1 MLACA
6 PMSPPSQSPLPSR
19 ETMSLVQRRWA
30 EDVLPAL
37 IRYIEIP
44 AKSPAFDREW
54 TAHGHLDR
62 AVALI
67 EEWSRRRPIEG
78 LTVETVRLPGRTPVI
93 LMEVPGTS
101 PETILFYGH
110 CDKQPEMTGWA
121 EGLGP
126 WIPVRRGDRLYGR
139 GAQDDGYAA
148 FCALTAI
155 EAVQEA
161 GAPHARLV
169 VLIEASEE
177 SGSPDLPAYMEAFA
191 ARIGEPDLVIC
202 LDSGCGNYEQLWGT
216 TSLRGVINGVLTVE
230 VLSEGVHSGAASG
243 IVPSSFR
250 IARQLLSRIEDE
262 RTGALVRDFHVEV
275 PSARAAEARAVAK
288 VLTPEA
294 AERFPVVDGMSYAQD
309 DPVSLLLAN
318 TWEPALSIT
327 GAAGLPTP
335 EDGGNV
341 LRPFTSLK
349 LSLRIP
355 PTLDAAQANRRL
367 KELLEAD
374 PPYRARVRYEGANP
388 SPGWD
393 APATQPWLVD
403 AVQSASER
411 HFGKPAMFKGLG
423 GSIPFMA
430 MLGERFP
437 KAQFF
442 ITGTG
447 GPGSNAHGPNE
458 FLLVP
463 YAERLTSCV
472 ADVIAAHYLAR
483 RR

>member
-1 MLACA
+1 
-6 PMSPPSQSPLPSR
+6 MSPSSTSPLPAR
-19 ETMSLVQRRWA
+19 ETLSFIQRRWT

-37 IRYIEIP
+37 TRYIEIP
-44 AKSPAFDREW
+44 AKSPAFDHEW
-54 TAHGHLDR
+54 AAHGHLDR
-62 AVALI
+62 AAALI

-78 LTVETVRLPGRTPVI
+78 LTVETVRLRGRTPVI

-101 PETILFYGH
+101 PETILLYGH

-155 EAVQEA
+155 EAVQQA

-262 RTGALVRDFHVEV
+262 RTGVLVRDFHVEV
-275 PSARAAEARAVAK
+275 PPARASEARAVAG
-288 VLTPEA
+288 VLTGEA
-294 AERFPVVDGMSYAQD
+294 AERFPVVKGMSYAQD

-318 TWEPALSIT
+318 TWEPALAIT

-341 LRPFTSLK
+341 LRPFTCLK

-355 PTLDAAQANRRL
+355 PTLDAARASRRL

-374 PPYRARVRYEGANP
+374 PPYGASVRYESSHP

-393 APATQPWLVD
+393 APATQPWLIE
-403 AVQSASER
+403 AVQSASQR

-437 KAQFF
+437 RAQFF

-458 FLLVP
+458 FLHVP
-463 YAERLTSCV
+463 YAERLTGCV
-472 ADVIAAHYLAR
+472 ADVIAAHHLAQQR
-483 RR
+483 PR

>member
-1 MLACA
+1 
-6 PMSPPSQSPLPSR
+6 MSPSSTSPLPAR
-19 ETMSLVQRRWA
+19 ETLSFIQRRWT
-30 EDVLPAL
+30 EDVLPTL
-37 IRYIEIP
+37 TRYIEIP
-44 AKSPAFDREW
+44 AKSPSFDREW
-54 TAHGHLDR
+54 AAHGHLDR
-62 AVALI
+62 AAALI

-101 PETILFYGH
+101 PETILLYGH

-155 EAVQEA
+155 EAVQQA

-216 TSLRGVINGVLTVE
+216 TSLRGVINGVLTVD

-275 PSARAAEARAVAK
+275 PPARAAETRAVAG
-288 VLTPEA
+288 VLTGEA
-294 AERFPVVDGMSYAQD
+294 AERFPVVKGMSYAQD

-318 TWEPALSIT
+318 TWEPALAIT

-355 PTLDAAQANRRL
+355 PTLDAARASRRL

-374 PPYRARVRYEGANP
+374 PPYGAKVRYESSHP

-403 AVQSASER
+403 AVQSASQR

-458 FLLVP
+458 FLHVP
-463 YAERLTSCV
+463 YAERLTGCV
-472 ADVIAAHYLAR
+472 ADVIAAHYLAQPR
-483 RR
+483 PR

>member
-1 MLACA
+1 
-6 PMSPPSQSPLPSR
+6 
-19 ETMSLVQRRWA
+19 
-30 EDVLPAL
+30 
-37 IRYIEIP
+37 
-44 AKSPAFDREW
+44 
-54 TAHGHLDR
+54 
-62 AVALI
+62 
-67 EEWSRRRPIEG
+67 
-78 LTVETVRLPGRTPVI
+78 
-93 LMEVPGTS
+93 
-101 PETILFYGH
+101 
-110 CDKQPEMTGWA
+110 MTGWA

-155 EAVQEA
+155 EAVQQA

-216 TSLRGVINGVLTVE
+216 TSLRGVINGVLTVD

-275 PSARAAEARAVAK
+275 PPARAAEARAVAG
-288 VLTPEA
+288 VLTGEA
-294 AERFPVVDGMSYAQD
+294 AERFPVMKGMSYGQD

-318 TWEPALSIT
+318 TWAPALAIT

-355 PTLDAAQANRRL
+355 PTLDAARATRRL

-374 PPYRARVRYEGANP
+374 PPYGARVRYESSHP

-393 APATQPWLVD
+393 APATQPWLVE
-403 AVQSASER
+403 AVQSASQR

-458 FLLVP
+458 FLHVP
-463 YAERLTSCV
+463 YAERLTGCV
-472 ADVIAAHYLAR
+472 ADVIAAHYLAQPR
-483 RR
+483 

>member
-1 MLACA
+1 
-6 PMSPPSQSPLPSR
+6 MSPFSTSPLPAG
-19 ETMSLVQRRWA
+19 ETLSFVERRWQQ
-30 EDVLPAL
+30 DVLPAL
-37 IRYIEIP
+37 TRYIEIP
-44 AKSPAFDREW
+44 AKSPAFDPQW
-54 TAHGHLDR
+54 SAHGHIDR
-62 AVALI
+62 AAALI
-67 EEWSRRRPIEG
+67 EEWGRRRSIEG
-78 LTVETVRLPGRTPVI
+78 LAIETVRLPGRTPVI
-93 LMEVPGTS
+93 LMDVPGS
-101 PETILFYGH
+101 APETILLYGH

-126 WIPVRRGDRLYGR
+126 WTAVRRGDHLYGR

-148 FCALTAI
+148 FSALTAI
-155 EAVQEA
+155 EAVQQA

-177 SGSPDLPAYMEAFA
+177 SGSPDLPAYMDAFA

-202 LDSGCGNYEQLWGT
+202 LDSGCGNYDQLWGT

-275 PSARAAEARAVAK
+275 PPARAAEARAVAK
-288 VLTPEA
+288 VLTGEM
-294 AERFPVVDGMSYAQD
+294 AERFPVVDGMRYAQN
-309 DPVSLLLAN
+309 DPVELLLAN
-318 TWEPALSIT
+318 TWAPALAIT
-327 GAAGLPTP
+327 GAAGLPSP

-355 PTLDAAQANRRL
+355 PTLDADRATRRL
-367 KELLEAD
+367 KEILEAD
-374 PPYRARVRYEGANP
+374 PPYGARVRYETSHP

-393 APATQPWLVD
+393 APATEPWLLD
-403 AVQSASER
+403 TVQAASER
-411 HFGKPAMFKGLG
+411 HFGRPVMFKGLG

-437 KAQFF
+437 RAQFF

-458 FLLVP
+458 FLHVP
-463 YAERLTSCV
+463 YAERLTACV
-472 ADVIAAHYLAR
+472 ADLIAAHYRAR